1 MSSAALKFRTF
12 TRPIVRTTPVFR
24 NTTRMSSTNSYGQ
37 GKSHT
42 TGDSAVPN
50 KVQEQAPSGLEE
62 ALPDSIHPTGGK
74 ADQSTSQ
81 THAKDGGDAS
91 IVPKK
96 VQEILPES
104 VERAVPNAIHDTG
117 DK

>member
-12 TRPIVRTTPVFR
+12 TRPIVRTTPIFR
-24 NTTRMSSTNSYGQ
+24 NTIRMSSTNEYGQ
-37 GKSHT
+37 GKSHA
-42 TGDSAVPN
+42 TGDSAVP
-50 KVQEQAPSGLEE
+50 KTVQDKAPSGLEE
-62 ALPDSIHPTGGK
+62 ALPDSVHPTGGK
-74 ADQSTSQ
+74 ADQSTSK
-81 THAKDGGDAS
+81 THAKDDGDAS

>member
-1 MSSAALKFRTF
+1 MSSAALKFRASS
-12 TRPIVRTTPVFR
+12 RVIVRTSPILR
-24 NTTRMSSTNSYGQ
+24 NSIRMSSTNSYGQ
-37 GKSHT
+37 GKSHA
-42 TGDSAVPN
+42 TGESAVPG
-50 KVQEQAPSGLEE
+50 KIQEQAPSALEE
-62 ALPDSIHPTGGK
+62 ALPDSVHPTGGK

-96 VQEILPES
+96 IQEILPES